1 MRLFLIR
8 HGQTTANVLGSL
20 DTKHPGPGLT
30 RLGEQQAGVIP
41 KALEN
46 EQIDA
51 IFASTLLRT
60 QLTAEPLALARGLT
74 VQVLGG
80 LHEIE
85 AGELEGRS
93 DHASV
98 RTYMHTAFAWGA
110 GEVDLRMPGSG
121 TGHDFFA
128 RFDADIAATIAAA
141 ANSTGAERSAAVF
154 SHGAAIRVWAAARAT
169 NVPPK
174 FAGLN
179 NLDNTGVVELTGTPT
194 DGWTLVSW
202 AGMPVGGQQL
212 ADTTAEDPLG
222 DPLSDPLSDTL
233 GDPT

>member
-8 HGQTTANVLGSL
+8 HGQTPANVLGSL
-20 DTKHPGPGLT
+20 DTDHPGPGLT
-30 RLGEQQAGVIP
+30 RLGEQQAAVIP
-41 KALEN
+41 RALEN

-60 QLTAEPLALARGLT
+60 QLTAEPLAIARGLD
-74 VQVLGG
+74 VQVAGG

-98 RTYMHTAFAWGA
+98 LKYMETVFAWGA
-110 GEVDLRMPGSG
+110 GELDVRMPGAG
-121 TGHDFFA
+121 TGHDFFT
-128 RFDADIAATIAAA
+128 RFDADVAAATVQL
-141 ANSTGAERSAAVF
+141 ERGDLQAAAVF
-154 SHGAAIRVWAAARAT
+154 SHGAAIRVWAAARAV

-179 NLDNTGVVELTGTPT
+179 NLDNTGVVELTGTPR

-212 ADTTAEDPLG
+212 ADTTAEDPTG
-222 DPLSDPLSDTL
+222 DTL
-233 GDPT
+233 DDRR